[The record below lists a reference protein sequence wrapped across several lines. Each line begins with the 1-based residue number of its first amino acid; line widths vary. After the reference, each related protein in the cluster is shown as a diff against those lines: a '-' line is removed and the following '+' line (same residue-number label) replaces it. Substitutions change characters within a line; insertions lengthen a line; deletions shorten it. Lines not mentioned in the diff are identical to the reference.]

1 MNERSNNTGQKTKS
15 QKVHSARQLQEWE
28 LTGNGVA
35 VAEKHQIHFQ
45 TYRTYALI

>member
-1 MNERSNNTGQKTKS
+1 MNVQLIPAKKRKGKKFTPR
-15 QKVHSARQLQEWE
+15 RQLQEWE

-35 VAEKHQIHFQ
+35 VAEKHQIHLQ